1 MQETEKKKK
10 KNPKLLAAEIGLWI
24 LAMLVIVPFL
34 IVVFNAF
41 KTKNESINMLLTLP
55 NQLHW
60 ENFAKVWQ
68 DGNILRSY
76 GNSFY
81 ITVLAVMITGLVSAT
96 AAFVLSRNRTR
107 LNRAIY
113 IYFSLGL
120 MFPLSMVT
128 VVKVMK
134 ILHLYNTMTGVIL
147 LFSALLIP
155 LSIFLY
161 YGFIS
166 GIPTELDEAAIVD
179 GAGPLRLFFQIIL
192 PTITPVTVTVF
203 MINFLSAWNDFT
215 IPLYILPD
223 PDKAVVVQQVYN
235 FYGKYTASWNL
246 VCVTILFA
254 IVPIIAV
261 YIAGQKYII
270 SGMTAGSVK
279 G

>member
-81 ITVLAVMITGLVSAT
+81 ITMLAVMITGLVSAT